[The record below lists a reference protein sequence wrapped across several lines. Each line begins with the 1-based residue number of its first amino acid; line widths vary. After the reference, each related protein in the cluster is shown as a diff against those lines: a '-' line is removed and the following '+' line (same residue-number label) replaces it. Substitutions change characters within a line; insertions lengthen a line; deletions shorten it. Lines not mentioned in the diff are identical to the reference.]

1 MIEFDQNKNFSH
13 KILFTMQSPY
23 SSITNSLYIRE
34 VGMIVTTYK
43 GYMEIHDNCDFKSVW
58 NNKSAISDNS
68 TGKGQMSITL
78 VDYSEKLDL

>member
-1 MIEFDQNKNFSH
+1 
-13 KILFTMQSPY
+13 
-23 SSITNSLYIRE
+23 
-34 VGMIVTTYK
+34 MIVTTYK

-68 TGKGQMSITL
+68 TGKGPMSITL